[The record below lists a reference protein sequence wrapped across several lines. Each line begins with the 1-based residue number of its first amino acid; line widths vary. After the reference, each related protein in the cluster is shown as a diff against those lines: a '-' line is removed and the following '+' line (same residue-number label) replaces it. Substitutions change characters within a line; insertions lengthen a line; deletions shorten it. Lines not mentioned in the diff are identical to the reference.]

1 MGERLERKRAWN
13 GGVEGYSFLEYLMA
27 TTILT
32 VAALSLIQ
40 TLALTL
46 GNYAILEKRRQE
58 ILQRWNQSEEVRSRD
73 PEGTRTVVVPGGPSL
88 WRLNVSGSEEE
99 NALSWEV
106 LRSLP

>member
-1 MGERLERKRAWN
+1 MAERIDGN
-13 GGVEGYSFLEYLMA
+13 GAAGGYALLEYLVA

-46 GNYAILEKRRQE
+46 GNYAVLEQRRQE
-58 ILQRWNQSEEVRSRD
+58 ILNRWNRSEEARSQD
-73 PEGTRTVVVPGGPSL
+73 PQGNRVPPVPGGPSL
-88 WRLNVSGSEEE
+88 WRLEVSGSDDED
-99 NALSWEV
+99 AASWEV